1 MRKLKLFLACS
12 SELKADRQQ
21 FEIFIARRNKA
32 WIDKGVFIEL
42 LIWEDFHD
50 AMSQTRLQD
59 EYNQAIRGCDLFVM
73 LFSTKVGLFTEEEFT
88 TAFGNFKTTNKP
100 LIYTYFK
107 DTAISTGSA
116 NQDDLISLWKFQK
129 KLKKLGHF
137 QTVYKN
143 NEDLLLQF
151 GQQLDKLIDSGFLS
165 LDAKHPNKQAP
176 PTLNQSHSGS
186 GDNIIG
192 NQTKIGRQI
201 NLGKNSCYHEYNK
214 KNEPDS

>member
-1 MRKLKLFLACS
+1 MRKLKIFLASS

-21 FEIFIARRNKA
+21 FEVFLGRRNKA
-32 WIDKGVFIEL
+32 WVDKGVFIEL
-42 LIWEDFHD
+42 LIWEDFID
-50 AMSQTRLQD
+50 AMSKTRLQN

-73 LFSTKVGLFTEEEFT
+73 LFSTKVGIFTEEEFAI
-88 TAFGNFKTTNKP
+88 AFGNFKKTNKP

-107 DTAISTGSA
+107 DTAISTASA
-116 NQDDLISLWKFQK
+116 NQDDLVSLWAFQK

-151 GQQLDKLIDSGFLS
+151 GQQLDKLVDSGFLS
-165 LDAKHPNKQAP
+165 LDANHQNRQAS
-176 PTLNQSHSGS
+176 PTINQSHSGT

-201 NLGKNSCYHEYNK
+201 NMGENSTYHEHNK
-214 KNEPDS
+214 KE